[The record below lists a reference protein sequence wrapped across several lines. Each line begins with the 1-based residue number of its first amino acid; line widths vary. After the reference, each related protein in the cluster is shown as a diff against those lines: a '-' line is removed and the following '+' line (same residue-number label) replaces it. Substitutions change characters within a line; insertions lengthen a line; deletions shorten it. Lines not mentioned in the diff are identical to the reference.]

1 MNNDKLTQNQN
12 SSAANRITDNY
23 NPHPVTESESETVLF
38 TPNNDPNIPQK
49 PKGTETDMGV
59 WESADGL
66 SQLSKHHPTVEGE
79 KISDNFVGKQRPI
92 YKSGQLWR
100 VTLLLSAVLLVFIFT
115 PPGRHLLRNVSLVR
129 ADQVGKKS
137 KLKTTAL
144 ARILPVQTQQVQS
157 VNTYQVNRFYTGTV
171 VPRRSSSFGF
181 ERSGKLEQIFV
192 DEGNRVKAGT
202 LLASLSTKSLKAQQ
216 RELFAKRAQLV
227 AQLKELQ
234 AGARS
239 QTIAA
244 ARATVRNLRSQL
256 RLASNK
262 SRRRQ
267 ELFSQGAISQEQ
279 LDEAI
284 TNVSALQA
292 RLDEAQSQLD
302 ELLAG
307 TRGERIEAQKASIEQ
322 LDASIASLEIELE
335 KSTLLAPF
343 TGKISARLVDEGTV
357 VAVGNPVFRLVE
369 DGVLEARIGVPV
381 TAANKLK
388 IGRTLPVTI
397 GEHNYSTRVLSILPE
412 LDPNTRTTTVVL
424 TLNSQA
430 VGKVSPGQVAR
441 LQLTETISDTG
452 YWLPTTALVKGVR
465 GLWSCYVLGESDKS
479 ESFATAS
486 NQSFRVEQRDV
497 EILHNT
503 GDRVLVR
510 GTLQTGDQVI
520 INGTHRLVPGQ
531 LVLPTITPISI
542 SDRLR

>member
-49 PKGTETDMGV
+49 PKGTKTDMGV
-59 WESADGL
+59 WEVADGL

-79 KISDNFVGKQRPI
+79 KIPDNFVGKQRPI
-92 YKSGQLWR
+92 YKSGLLWR

-115 PPGRHLLRNVSLVR
+115 PPGRNLLRNVSLVR
-129 ADQVGKKS
+129 ADEVGKKS

-216 RELFAKRAQLV
+216 RELLAKRAQLV

-322 LDASIASLEIELE
+322 LDASIASLKIELE

-397 GEHNYSTRVLSILPE
+397 GENNYSTRVLSILPE

-441 LQLTETISDTG
+441 LQLTETISDAG

-531 LVLPTITPISI
+531 LVLPTRTPIQ
-542 SDRLR
+542 